1 MHSQFFIIES
11 AAAVAMPPCCLDDSA
26 GRGAAVKM
34 PAGMGDRRL
43 GQLARHPCVVDPE
56 SAKTPE
62 AWDGEAHPKK
72 TMKMTISNRRMG
84 AASSETRA
92 QLIEAA
98 AEIVRNDGCGAVTA
112 RRLAEKVGLK
122 RQIVHYYFRTIE
134 DLLIAVIR
142 RDGEN
147 FRARV
152 MQSMESD
159 QPLRAIWEASRRAS
173 KTTILEFTS
182 LATHRKAVQVEVKRY
197 MEEIRRFQTQALV
210 RHFELRGIKPPL
222 PPAVMLIGILGV
234 SQVLAVEAL
243 LDVSEGHS
251 EMVAFVEDRLGA
263 LAREGK
269 ALVRRPAPER
279 MRSKT
284 R

>member
-1 MHSQFFIIES
+1 LE
-11 AAAVAMPPCCLDDSA
+11 
-26 GRGAAVKM
+26 
-34 PAGMGDRRL
+34 
-43 GQLARHPCVVDPE
+43 AR
-56 SAKTPE
+56 
-62 AWDGEAHPKK
+62 PKK
-72 TMKMTISNRRMG
+72 TMKTTVSTRRIG

-98 AEIVRNDGCGAVTA
+98 AEIVRNEGWAAVTA
-112 RRLAEKVGLK
+112 RRLAEQVGLK

-147 FRARV
+147 LRARI

-159 QPLRAIWEASRRAS
+159 EPLRAIWEASRRAS
-173 KTTILEFTS
+173 KTSVLEFMS
-182 LATHRKAVQVEVKRY
+182 LATHRKAVQIEVKRY

-210 RHFELRGIKPPL
+210 RHLELRGVKPAI
-222 PPAVMLIGILGV
+222 PPAAMLISLLSV
-234 SQVLAVEAL
+234 AQTLAVEAML
-243 LDVSEGHS
+243 EVSEGHS
-251 EMVAFVEDRLGA
+251 EMVAVVEERLRA

-269 ALVRRPAPER
+269 ALVRRSAPER
-279 MRSKT
+279 MRPKA